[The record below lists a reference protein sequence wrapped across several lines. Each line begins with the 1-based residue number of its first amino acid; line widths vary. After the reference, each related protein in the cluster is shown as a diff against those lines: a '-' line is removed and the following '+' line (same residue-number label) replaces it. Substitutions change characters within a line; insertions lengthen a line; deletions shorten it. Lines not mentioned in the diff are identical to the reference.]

1 MAVRTNNLCMF
12 TSLSVLYCSF
22 FSIILFLSVHACS
35 PTESRALLS
44 LKAAFLDT
52 HGMLKSWEG
61 DDCCVWLGVHCDEM
75 ELGGHVTELNLGNFR
90 LLSKHIPPQLG
101 NLSSLRYLDLHK
113 NLLQGPIPSS
123 LGLLTNLTYIDL
135 SKNMISG
142 PIPPSLGN
150 LLSLI
155 VLDLHDNQLEGSI
168 PFSLGKI
175 STLKSLSLSHNKMSG
190 GLPLSFAQS
199 ASLLSLD
206 LKNNRLNGSIPS
218 LLTLPSS
225 LQTFSLSNNNMTG
238 TVSDEVLLRNSSSLQ
253 ILDLSHSG
261 LNIHIDS
268 TPWIPPFQLQILNFR
283 SCKIGSPIPSWIS
296 TQFKLENL
304 DLSDA
309 NLVEDLPPWLWN
321 FSSELMSLN
330 LSNNH
335 LEGPL
340 TITSIPVPLLVLDL
354 SVNELSGPFLLDIH
368 MRQLCQLQVLLLAH
382 NKIKGPI
389 PVSLETIAS
398 PIAFLDLSNNQLRGN
413 IPVALGNLQY
423 LSVLNLKNNSL
434 NGEIPASLGKLS
446 ALVMLNLARNDLEG
460 EIPKELGSVTQLE
473 SLHLEK
479 NNLQGLLPLSLAQLS
494 ELQVLDVG
502 ENNLIGNIPAWIAN
516 YSSLQVLVLR
526 SNSLT
531 GNLPPRIGGMA
542 KLRVLDLS
550 SNLLFGEIPNTY
562 LNFSAMLDV
571 NETMSVLGE
580 DRVRRPIIVKGNSRS
595 EYISYGALRDS
606 PRLRVVRDEDSKY
619 YIEGLDIITKGSELY
634 YSRVFSGMTCIDLA
648 NNGLWGHLPMKI
660 GNLKGLMF
668 LNLSRNSF
676 NGDIPGSMGSLSR
689 LESLDLSL
697 NNFSGKIPFQLGSL
711 DYLGYLNL
719 SYNNLS
725 GVIPLQGPH
734 MITFGKTVFSGNPNL
749 RGCPLES
756 WKCSPPRSP
765 HSPPTIAV
773 NEEANQGFS
782 WYLLSIG
789 WSIAAGFCAVVLAL
803 IFKVNWRKKIFD
815 QMDRVIAF
823 LLGESTNRRCSS

>member
-1 MAVRTNNLCMF
+1 MAVRTNNLSMF

-199 ASLLSLD
+199 SSLLSLD

-446 ALVMLNLARNDLEG
+446 ALVMLNLARNDLE
-460 EIPKELGSVTQLE
+460 EVTWLSV
-473 SLHLEK
+473 
-479 NNLQGLLPLSLAQLS
+479 LLTVRTVICVSYGYVYPWASGRLPRGGRGPPVFVLVACCGP
-494 ELQVLDVG
+494 LQVG
-502 ENNLIGNIPAWIAN
+502 RGGGGAGG
-516 YSSLQVLVLR
+516 R
-526 SNSLT
+526 
-531 GNLPPRIGGMA
+531 PR
-542 KLRVLDLS
+542 
-550 SNLLFGEIPNTY
+550 
-562 LNFSAMLDV
+562 
-571 NETMSVLGE
+571 
-580 DRVRRPIIVKGNSRS
+580 RR
-595 EYISYGALRDS
+595 A
-606 PRLRVVRDEDSKY
+606 VV
-619 YIEGLDIITKGSELY
+619 
-634 YSRVFSGMTCIDLA
+634 
-648 NNGLWGHLPMKI
+648 
-660 GNLKGLMF
+660 
-668 LNLSRNSF
+668 
-676 NGDIPGSMGSLSR
+676 
-689 LESLDLSL
+689 
-697 NNFSGKIPFQLGSL
+697 
-711 DYLGYLNL
+711 
-719 SYNNLS
+719 
-725 GVIPLQGPH
+725 
-734 MITFGKTVFSGNPNL
+734 
-749 RGCPLES
+749 
-756 WKCSPPRSP
+756 
-765 HSPPTIAV
+765 
-773 NEEANQGFS
+773 
-782 WYLLSIG
+782 
-789 WSIAAGFCAVVLAL
+789 AAGDERQMQWLPGGRKPEPGWAEAAGVRSDAAGEVPADAEPKAAAGAEDLQKAGRCRSRDAGGAADGLSAAVFVQLHGTRLWSPAGRYSED
-803 IFKVNWRKKIFD
+803 VRGS
-815 QMDRVIAF
+815 DRHD
-823 LLGESTNRRCSS
+823 RR